1 MNFRHIRIE
10 CRYQLPPC
18 VFQADVIMALAG
30 SNGGSWSTAAYGPKS
45 AAPAPGESP
54 IPGGD
59 NEAGMA
65 SDFAS
70 SREFRRRLSVTGT
83 SSHGFGSGDQMSLA
97 SGDLLILRNKIL
109 RFLFVSTLCSGLFD
123 HMT

>member
-1 MNFRHIRIE
+1 
-10 CRYQLPPC
+10 
-18 VFQADVIMALAG
+18 MALAG
-30 SNGGSWSTAAYGPKS
+30 SNGGSWSTAAYRPKS
-45 AAPAPGESP
+45 AAPAAGESP

-83 SSHGFGSGDQMSLA
+83 SSHGFGSGDQMSVPLA